1 MLSGLR
7 NRNLSAR
14 LLQPADELWDRR
26 LGISTF
32 GHHPGSG
39 GPGEREWYMH
49 YIPSPY
55 RDIFDVLEIA
65 GLRSDDVFTDLGC
78 GLGRVVFAASHRGAR
93 RAEGVELIP
102 ALARQAQ
109 DNRARTRLEGKD
121 IAFIQGNVIDH
132 DISATTLCY
141 MFHSFGH
148 QIVAEVLDKARHDRR
163 TAGARRPLRIAYV
176 NPVCDEVIRNSGWF
190 RRVGQLP
197 PRTQWLSSAD
207 HYRTTIWQ
215 STDCSPRGG

>member
-1 MLSGLR
+1 MLASLR

-14 LLQPADELWDRR
+14 LLQPADELWDWR
-26 LGISTF
+26 LGVSTF

-39 GPGEREWYMH
+39 APGEREWYLH

-55 RDIFDVLEIA
+55 RDIFDVLSLAALQE
-65 GLRSDDVFTDLGC
+65 DDTVTDLGC

-102 ALARQAQ
+102 ALAGKAQ
-109 DNRARTRLEGKD
+109 SNRTASRLQNKD
-121 IAFIQGNVIDH
+121 IAFFQGNVLDH
-132 DISATTLCY
+132 DLSRTTLIY

-163 TAGARRPLRIAYV
+163 TVSASRPLRIAYV
-176 NPVCDEVIRNSGWF
+176 NPVCDDVIADTGWF
-190 RRVGQLP
+190 RCLGSMPEKR
-197 PRTQWLSSAD
+197 QWLSSAL
-207 HYRTTIWQ
+207 HYRTTLWV
-215 STDCSPRGG
+215 STDC